1 MIATIIIG
9 MDNAFEILGSYVIT
23 FAVIGGFT
31 WRVLRQGRRL
41 ADQVDDDQK
50 YWT

>member
-1 MIATIIIG
+1 
-9 MDNAFEILGSYVIT
+9 AFEILGSYVVT
-23 FAVIGGFT
+23 FAVIGAFA
-31 WRVLRQGRRL
+31 WRVVRQGRRL